1 MNLETYRHSFTLKG
15 QQMSYLDIG
24 QGPVLL
30 LGHSYLW
37 DSAMW
42 APQIAHLSQ
51 HYRCIV
57 PELWGHGESDPLPSD
72 CRSLKHLAEH
82 YLALMDNLSID
93 EFSIL
98 GLSVG
103 GMWGAELTLMAP
115 RRVKTLVMMG
125 CFLGFEPEVSR
136 AKYYDILDTMV
147 AAKHLPTPLIE
158 QVAPLFFADD
168 VEAKQPALID
178 GFKASLASL
187 PPERLDSIAR
197 LGRIIFG
204 RRDIMEEVE
213 QLTLPVLIM
222 TGTQDKP
229 RPVLESYL
237 MHDAIDGSEFLHI
250 PDAGHIS
257 TLEQS
262 DWINQ
267 QLSSFFAKHLR

>member
-1 MNLETYRHSFTLKG
+1 MNLDHYRHSFNING
-15 QQMSYLDIG
+15 QQMSYLDVG

-51 HYRCIV
+51 DYRCIV
-57 PELWGHGESDPLPSD
+57 PELWGHGHSDPLPND
-72 CRSLKHLAEH
+72 CRSLKHLAQH
-82 YLALMDNLSID
+82 YLALMDNLAID

-136 AKYYDILDTMV
+136 AKYYAMLDAMT
-147 AAKHLPTPLIE
+147 AAGQLPAPLIE
-158 QVAPLFFADD
+158 QIAPLFFADE
-168 VEAKQPALID
+168 VEQKQPKLIAS
-178 GFKASLASL
+178 FKSSLASL
-187 PPERLDSIAR
+187 DSERLDSIAR

-204 RRDIMEEVE
+204 RRDIMEDIE
-213 QLTLPVLIM
+213 QLTLPTLII

-229 RPVLESYL
+229 RPVLEGYL

-250 PDAGHIS
+250 PEAGHIS

-262 DWINQ
+262 EWINQ
-267 QLSSFFAKHLR
+267 HLSDFFGKHLR

>member
-204 RRDIMEEVE
+204 RRDIMEEAE

>member
-1 MNLETYRHSFTLKG
+1 MNLDSFRHSFNLNG

-42 APQIAHLSQ
+42 APQLAHLSQ

-57 PELWGHGESDPLPSD
+57 PDLWAHGHSDVLPSG

-82 YLALMDNLSID
+82 YLALMDSLEID

-136 AKYYDILDTMV
+136 AKYYAMLDAMT
-147 AAKHLPTPLIE
+147 AAGRLPEPLIE
-158 QVAPLFFADD
+158 QIAPLFFSDN
-168 VEAKQPALID
+168 VEQKQPELIAS
-178 GFKASLASL
+178 FKASLASIA
-187 PPERLDSIAR
+187 PERLDSISR

-204 RRDIMEEVE
+204 RRDIMEDIE
-213 QLTLPVLIM
+213 QLTLPTLIM

-229 RPVLESYL
+229 RPVLEAYL

-250 PDAGHIS
+250 PEAGHIS

-262 DWINQ
+262 EWINQ
-267 QLSSFFAKHLR
+267 HLSDFFGKHLG

>member
-1 MNLETYRHSFTLKG
+1 MNLYSFRHSFNLNG
-15 QQMSYLDIG
+15 HQMSYLDVG

-57 PELWGHGESDPLPSD
+57 PDLWGHGQSDLLPNN

-82 YLALMDNLSID
+82 YLALMDSLEVD

-103 GMWGAELTLMAP
+103 GMWGAELTLLAP

-136 AKYYDILDTMV
+136 AKYYAMLDAMM
-147 AAKHLPTPLIE
+147 AAGQLPPPLID
-158 QVAPLFFADD
+158 QIAPLFFADK
-168 VEAKQPALID
+168 VEQKQPDLIAA
-178 GFKASLASL
+178 FKTSLANL
-187 PPERLDSIAR
+187 APERLESISR

-204 RRDIMEEVE
+204 RRDIMEDAA
-213 QLTLPVLIM
+213 QFTLPTLIM

-229 RPVLESYL
+229 RPVLEGYL

-250 PDAGHIS
+250 PEAGHIS

-262 DWINQ
+262 GWINQ
-267 QLSSFFAKHLR
+267 HLSDFFAKHLS